1 MATIT
6 IRLSE
11 SDKELF
17 TNVSKEKNKT
27 LSDWAR
33 ESLLEK
39 IEEEYDEKIIKDYL
53 LNKDSMKFY
62 TSEEVKNELGL

>member
-6 IRLSE
+6 IRLSK

-17 TNVSKEKNKT
+17 INVSKEKNKT

-39 IEEEYDEKIIKDYL
+39 IEQEYDEKIINEYL
-53 LNKDSMKFY
+53 LNKDKMKFY
-62 TSEEVKNELGL
+62 SNDEVKKELGI

>member
-1 MATIT
+1 MTTIT

-17 TNVSKEKNKT
+17 TNVSKEKNMS
-27 LSDWAR
+27 LSNWIR

-39 IEEEYDEKIIKDYL
+39 IEQEYGEKIVQYYL
-53 LNKDSMKFY
+53 MNKENVRFY
-62 TSEEVKNELGL
+62 NDDEVKKELGI

>member
-11 SDKELF
+11 SDIELF
-17 TNVSKEKNKT
+17 TKVSKEKNMS
-27 LSDWAR
+27 LSDWIR

-39 IEEEYDEKIIKDYL
+39 IEQEYGEKIVQDYL
-53 LNKDSMKFY
+53 MNKENMRFY
-62 TSEEVKNELGL
+62 NDDEVKKGLGI

>member
-1 MATIT
+1 MTTIT

-17 TNVSKEKNKT
+17 TNVSKEKNMS
-27 LSDWAR
+27 LSNWIR

-39 IEEEYDEKIIKDYL
+39 IEQEYGEKIVQDYL
-53 LNKDSMKFY
+53 MNKENVRFY
-62 TSEEVKNELGL
+62 NDDEVKKELGI